1 MGVGKGVKRE
11 KKGSKAN
18 NPEALAKLKDQ
29 SGVFLLYFFSD
40 RLRGNGEGLSGGDW
54 GKEGQGL
61 KGMTFGLWD
70 QTCRRRVAGFFS
82 IFYLRAR
89 G

>member
-29 SGVFLLYFFSD
+29 SGVFLHYFFSG
-40 RLRGNGEGLSGGDW
+40 RIRGNGEGLSGGD
-54 GKEGQGL
+54 
-61 KGMTFGLWD
+61 
-70 QTCRRRVAGFFS
+70 
-82 IFYLRAR
+82 
-89 G
+89 